1 MRARDPGEQNPAW
14 QRMPAPPCRAAVRSH
29 VWCNRPLLP
38 FRILGVSPWPAFRIA
53 VLFPHCCDVFTLRC
67 CFHIAVLFPH
77 YCVFST
83 GMMLRTPVAADVLNE
98 RRRKMTGSW
107 EPDAE
112 NVQITYSIL
121 SDAHW

>member
-1 MRARDPGEQNPAW
+1 
-14 QRMPAPPCRAAVRSH
+14 
-29 VWCNRPLLP
+29 
-38 FRILGVSPWPAFRIA
+38 
-53 VLFPHCCDVFTLRC
+53 
-67 CFHIAVLFPH
+67 
-77 YCVFST
+77 
-83 GMMLRTPVAADVLNE
+83 MMLRTPVAADVLNE